1 MAKARAAHE
10 HYPTPPEEREKRRVG
25 CGIECLVGSVRNGG
39 NIMRDNTFTKKKEP
53 ESELERERGF
63 LSSQQTP
70 PLGHYRLFVPMLVVG
85 ILQFVVFQKL
95 VRENTVRPEKLLVDL
110 KGFQKK
116 KNEEGP
122 TRPIW

>member
-1 MAKARAAHE
+1 M
-10 HYPTPPEEREKRRVG
+10 
-25 CGIECLVGSVRNGG
+25 
-39 NIMRDNTFTKKKEP
+39 
-53 ESELERERGF
+53 
-63 LSSQQTP
+63 SSQQTP

-85 ILQFVVFQKL
+85 ILQFVVFQEL

-116 KNEEGP
+116 KKNEEGP

>member
-1 MAKARAAHE
+1 
-10 HYPTPPEEREKRRVG
+10 
-25 CGIECLVGSVRNGG
+25 
-39 NIMRDNTFTKKKEP
+39 MRDNTFTKKKEP
-53 ESELERERGF
+53 ESELERERDF

-85 ILQFVVFQKL
+85 ILQFVVFQEL

-110 KGFQKK
+110 KGFQK
-116 KNEEGP
+116 NEEGP